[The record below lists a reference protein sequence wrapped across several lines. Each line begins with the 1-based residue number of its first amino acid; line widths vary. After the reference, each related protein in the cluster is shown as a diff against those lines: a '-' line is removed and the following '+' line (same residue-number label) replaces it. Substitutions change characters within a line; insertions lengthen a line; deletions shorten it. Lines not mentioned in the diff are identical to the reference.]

1 MAPFSPDDDRF
12 YQSLAQGGQDYQK
25 YRDRVAEDQ
34 AAHAREMG
42 ELYGQMPLKA
52 VQAGMQGADWRMNR
66 AKNQQQMQLA
76 EEQAGRQ
83 QAAEGREAEKY
94 SYEQPQLKG
103 KMEDFQKKQAFDAAP
118 AEESYA
124 ALAKIPYQPGM
135 THHDVDQLADA
146 RALANKTTEFEQAAK
161 REQDEQ
167 NYRNNQL
174 ALERKKLD
182 IDNNKKDL
190 PKPAPAELIGKL
202 GEADAAEQSLAS
214 LAKEWQEK
222 ASKPGSG
229 IKSLLPGTDASRYE
243 DAANLN
249 AQTIGKFLEEGKM
262 TDADVPRYKAMLPTA
277 YDTPTRAQEKLERLS
292 ASIARKKK
300 AHVDALTAAG
310 YATGMPSSGEGLKFS
325 FKTPP
330 PTGTAVAAPSAGPDA
345 NDRAAL
351 IWLQDPKNAAHPAA
365 AGVRAKLRAKG
376 LLGDDQAFGPA
387 SAPYPVAGVN

>member
-124 ALAKIPYQPGM
+124 ALAKIPY
-135 THHDVDQLADA
+135 
-146 RALANKTTEFEQAAK
+146 
-161 REQDEQ
+161 
-167 NYRNNQL
+167 
-174 ALERKKLD
+174 
-182 IDNNKKDL
+182 
-190 PKPAPAELIGKL
+190 
-202 GEADAAEQSLAS
+202 
-214 LAKEWQEK
+214 
-222 ASKPGSG
+222 
-229 IKSLLPGTDASRYE
+229 
-243 DAANLN
+243 
-249 AQTIGKFLEEGKM
+249 
-262 TDADVPRYKAMLPTA
+262 
-277 YDTPTRAQEKLERLS
+277 
-292 ASIARKKK
+292 
-300 AHVDALTAAG
+300 
-310 YATGMPSSGEGLKFS
+310 
-325 FKTPP
+325 
-330 PTGTAVAAPSAGPDA
+330 
-345 NDRAAL
+345 
-351 IWLQDPKNAAHPAA
+351 
-365 AGVRAKLRAKG
+365 
-376 LLGDDQAFGPA
+376 
-387 SAPYPVAGVN
+387 